1 MEPDKKFF
9 FDVNIFD
16 APEKEEVP
24 EDLPPPPPTFSEDEL
39 SAAKDMAF
47 EQGRQQGRREETQ
60 SREQQVSTLLEKIA
74 DDFAHLFAAEQLRE
88 NIYEK
93 ESLKL
98 TLKAL
103 DLIFPSMNDRLGQG
117 EVQSIIEKTLIDH
130 RKKKE
135 ISIFVPAGMKG
146 DIEMLISRI
155 RANEHEE
162 ALWRVIEEDSLS
174 PGDCRMEW
182 SDGGAVRD
190 SRKTARDIHRNIEA
204 LLGPVQEDISE
215 IEDSDIVLEDNN
227 ESATPVERNDE

>member
-16 APEKEEVP
+16 APEKDEVV

-39 SAAKDMAF
+39 AAAKDVAF
-47 EQGRQQGRREETQ
+47 EQGRQQGRREETE
-60 SREQQVSTLLEKIA
+60 SREQKVAALLGKIA
-74 DDFAHLFAAEQLRE
+74 DDFSHLFAAEQVRE

-103 DLIFPSMNDRLGQG
+103 DLIFPSLNEKIGHA
-117 EVQSIIEKTLIDH
+117 EVQKIIEKTLIDY

-135 ISIFVPAGMKG
+135 ISIFVPASMKG
-146 DIEMLISRI
+146 DIEALISRI
-155 RANEHEE
+155 RENEHEE
-162 ALWRVIEEDSLS
+162 VLWRVIEEATLS

-190 SRKTARDIHRNIEA
+190 SRKTARDIHKNIEA
-204 LLGPVQEDISE
+204 LLGGPQEDISE
-215 IEDSDIVLEDNN
+215 IDDSDIVLEENA
-227 ESATPVERNDE
+227 ESATTAERNDE

>member
-9 FDVNIFD
+9 FDMNIFD

-24 EDLPPPPPTFSEDEL
+24 EDLPPPPPTFSEEEL
-39 SAAKDMAF
+39 AAAKDVAF
-47 EQGRQQGRREETQ
+47 EQGRQQGRREETE
-60 SREQQVSTLLEKIA
+60 SREQKVSALLAKIA
-74 DDFAHLFAAEQLRE
+74 DDFSHLFAAEQLRE

-103 DLIFPSMNDRLGQG
+103 DLIFPSLNDKIGHA
-117 EVQSIIEKTLIDH
+117 EVQKVIEKTLIDH
-130 RKKKE
+130 RKTKE
-135 ISIFVPAGMKG
+135 ISIFVPQGMKG
-146 DIEMLISRI
+146 DIETLISRI

-162 ALWRVIEEDSLS
+162 ALWRVIEDDSLS

-204 LLGPVQEDISE
+204 LLGPVQEEISE
-215 IEDSDIVLEDNN
+215 IDDSDIVSEENN
-227 ESATPVERNDE
+227 ESANPAERNDE